1 MEELLKR
8 DIICCVLAHERS
20 PQIIYKVL
28 NNFIPFYE
36 KLNGDYVHPNNDPFY
51 QFKNEEEIVNYFSE
65 NKSEETTLFWNQYY
79 DNPDKIMGGAF
90 FTSDGMLIMS
100 LTVNPITKT
109 EQEYLKEL
117 KKFLDSKIGVI
128 NYINPPEFENGHDFI
143 AKYS

>member
-1 MEELLKR
+1 
-8 DIICCVLAHERS
+8 
-20 PQIIYKVL
+20 
-28 NNFIPFYE
+28 
-36 KLNGDYVHPNNDPFY
+36 
-51 QFKNEEEIVNYFSE
+51 
-65 NKSEETTLFWNQYY
+65 
-79 DNPDKIMGGAF
+79 MGGAF

>member
-1 MEELLKR
+1 
-8 DIICCVLAHERS
+8 
-20 PQIIYKVL
+20 
-28 NNFIPFYE
+28 
-36 KLNGDYVHPNNDPFY
+36 
-51 QFKNEEEIVNYFSE
+51 
-65 NKSEETTLFWNQYY
+65 
-79 DNPDKIMGGAF
+79 MGGAF

-128 NYINPPEFENGHDFI
+128 NYINTPEFENGHDFI